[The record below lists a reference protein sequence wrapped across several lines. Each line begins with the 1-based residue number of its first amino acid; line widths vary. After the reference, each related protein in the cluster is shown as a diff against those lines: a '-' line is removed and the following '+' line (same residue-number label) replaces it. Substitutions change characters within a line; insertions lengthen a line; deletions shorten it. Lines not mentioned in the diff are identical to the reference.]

1 MPGKADRP
9 DLSIEDSLGLSR
21 IAGVD
26 EVGRGALAGPVTAVA
41 LILDRGRLDP
51 ALARTIRD
59 SKVLRPEERR
69 EIAGRL
75 AGCAA
80 IGEGWAGPAEIE
92 RLNIL
97 QATLLAMQRAVSALA
112 ERTGGL
118 PEMVLVDGPRA
129 PELACPSRTVVRGDS
144 RSLSIAAASIVAKVA
159 RDAHMTS
166 LGARHPGYGW
176 ERNAGYG
183 TPEHLAALERL
194 GATEAHRRTFAP
206 VRRLR
211 ET

>member
-1 MPGKADRP
+1 
-9 DLSIEDSLGLSR
+9 
-21 IAGVD
+21 
-26 EVGRGALAGPVTAVA
+26 
-41 LILDRGRLDP
+41 
-51 ALARTIRD
+51 
-59 SKVLRPEERR
+59 
-69 EIAGRL
+69 
-75 AGCAA
+75 
-80 IGEGWAGPAEIE
+80 
-92 RLNIL
+92 
-97 QATLLAMQRAVSALA
+97 
-112 ERTGGL
+112 
-118 PEMVLVDGPRA
+118 MVLVDGPRA

-194 GATEAHRRTFAP
+194 GATEEHRRTFAP